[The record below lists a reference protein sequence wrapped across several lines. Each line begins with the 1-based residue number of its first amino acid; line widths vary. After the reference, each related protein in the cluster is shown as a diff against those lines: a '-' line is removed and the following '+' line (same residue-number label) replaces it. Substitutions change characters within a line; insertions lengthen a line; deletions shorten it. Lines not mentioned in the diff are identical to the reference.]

1 MKRLITGGVRNTNN
15 NDYVIDYTYNLP
27 EDIIEIVPPQLY
39 KVEYGNYIYWF
50 GYEFREGVGSHTR
63 TQFINYLK
71 GVGNN
76 KIPENEL
83 LRFIELPLGELHKQI
98 NLYTIDC
105 IVYPLSGRS
114 NLVRT
119 MVQDLNRWTSHD
131 THRLSFELVKSIP
144 SLIEFDWESF
154 EADYGDD
161 PYRYSQMS
169 DYVKN
174 ELLPKIHNLDYFSLA
189 HSVKPKYRRY
199 IKNFLNLDEI
209 QANRLASLKGN
220 NILIVDDINTSGAT
234 IDEILRIIS
243 LINNSCNIYIYTLI
257 GHR

>member
-1 MKRLITGGVRNTNN
+1 M
-15 NDYVIDYTYNLP
+15 
-27 EDIIEIVPPQLY
+27 
-39 KVEYGNYIYWF
+39 
-50 GYEFREGVGSHTR
+50 
-63 TQFINYLK
+63 
-71 GVGNN
+71 
-76 KIPENEL
+76 
-83 LRFIELPLGELHKQI
+83 
-98 NLYTIDC
+98 
-105 IVYPLSGRS
+105 
-114 NLVRT
+114 
-119 MVQDLNRWTSHD
+119 
-131 THRLSFELVKSIP
+131 
-144 SLIEFDWESF
+144 IEFDWESF

-161 PYRYSQMS
+161 SYRYSQMS